1 MTLLAANRLNV
12 VPVRQMI
19 HAAYDNPVSEPRT
32 IAHTVHEVVPGVW
45 SWSIHDERIDFV
57 STAHAILGP
66 NGTVLIDPL
75 PLDQDALGDLGQVQA
90 ICLTA
95 GTHQRSAWRYRREL
109 GVEVWAP
116 ALSRLIDEEPDVR
129 YTEAD
134 ELPGG
139 LRAVF
144 TPGAGTTQHTF
155 LRERDGGI
163 AFVPDLFA
171 HLPERGLAIVGEE
184 EMPDP
189 EEACRSIRKLL
200 DLPFIILCLD
210 HGAPLRN
217 DPKAAIRAL
226 LEQG

>member
-1 MTLLAANRLNV
+1 
-12 VPVRQMI
+12 
-19 HAAYDNPVSEPRT
+19 VSEPRT
-32 IAHTVHEVVPGVW
+32 SADTANEVVPGVW

-57 STAHAILGP
+57 SAAHAVSGAD
-66 NGTVLIDPL
+66 GTVLIDPL
-75 PLDQDALGDLGQVQA
+75 PLEEAALAELGEVRA

-109 GVEVWAP
+109 GAEVWAP

-139 LRAVF
+139 LRPVF

-155 LRERDGGI
+155 LLQREGGI

-171 HLPERGLAIVGEE
+171 NVPERGLAIVGEE

-189 EEACRSIRKLL
+189 EEARRSIRKLL
-200 DLPFIILCLD
+200 DLPFTILCLD
-210 HGAPLRN
+210 HGAPLRD

>member
-1 MTLLAANRLNV
+1 V
-12 VPVRQMI
+12 
-19 HAAYDNPVSEPRT
+19 VSEPT
-32 IAHTVHEVVPGVW
+32 TVAETVHEVVPGVW

-57 STAHAILGP
+57 STAHAVSDAE
-66 NGTVLIDPL
+66 GTILIDPL
-75 PLDQDALGDLGQVQA
+75 PLDEGALAELGDVQA

-109 GVEVWAP
+109 GVKVWAP

-139 LRAVF
+139 VRAVF

-155 LRERDGGI
+155 LLDRGGGI
-163 AFVPDLFA
+163 AFVPDLFVNV
-171 HLPERGLAIVGEE
+171 PERGLAIAGEE

-189 EEACRSIRKLL
+189 DQARRSIHKLL
-200 DLPFIILCLD
+200 DLPFAILCLD
-210 HGAPLRN
+210 HGAPLTEE
-217 DPKAAIRAL
+217 PKAAIRAL
-226 LEQG
+226 LDAS

>member
-1 MTLLAANRLNV
+1 
-12 VPVRQMI
+12 
-19 HAAYDNPVSEPRT
+19 VSEPRT
-32 IAHTVHEVVPGVW
+32 VAETVDEVVPGVW

-57 STAHAILGP
+57 STAHAVSGAD
-66 NGTVLIDPL
+66 GTILIDPL
-75 PLDQDALGDLGQVQA
+75 PLDDDVLAELGAVQA

-95 GTHQRSAWRYRREL
+95 GTHQRSAWRYRRKL

-116 ALSRLIDEEPDVR
+116 SLSRLIEEEPDVR
-129 YTEAD
+129 YSEVD

-155 LRERDGGI
+155 LLDRGGGI

-171 HLPERGLAIVGEE
+171 NEPGRGLAIVGEE

-189 EEACRSIRKLL
+189 EEARRSIRKLL
-200 DLPFIILCLD
+200 DLPFDILCLD
-210 HGAPLRN
+210 HGAPLTE

-226 LEQG
+226 LDPS